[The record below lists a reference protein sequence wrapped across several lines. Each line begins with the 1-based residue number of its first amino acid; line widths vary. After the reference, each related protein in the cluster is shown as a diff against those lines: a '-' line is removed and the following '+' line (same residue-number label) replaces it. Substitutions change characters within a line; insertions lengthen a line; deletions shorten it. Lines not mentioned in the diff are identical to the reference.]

1 MFFFTTNTKKITYF
15 CPLTLFAKSMTDWKD
30 KLKFAYS
37 TNPDYKPEEDETQ
50 QTKTLDPNKQ
60 DIRVWL
66 EKKNRG
72 GKVVSII
79 SGFIGSDDDLKE
91 LGKILKTRC
100 GVGGTAKD
108 GEIIIQGDFRD
119 RIIGILLDLGYKK
132 VKKAGG

>member
-1 MFFFTTNTKKITYF
+1 
-15 CPLTLFAKSMTDWKD
+15 MTDWKD

-50 QTKTLDPNKQ
+50 QAETLDPSKQ

-72 GKVVSII
+72 GKVVSIV
-79 SGFIGSDDDLKE
+79 SGFIGSDNDLKE

-100 GVGGTAKD
+100 GVGGTVKD

-119 RIIGILLDLGYKK
+119 RIIGILLDQGFKK

>member
-1 MFFFTTNTKKITYF
+1 
-15 CPLTLFAKSMTDWKD
+15 MTDWKD